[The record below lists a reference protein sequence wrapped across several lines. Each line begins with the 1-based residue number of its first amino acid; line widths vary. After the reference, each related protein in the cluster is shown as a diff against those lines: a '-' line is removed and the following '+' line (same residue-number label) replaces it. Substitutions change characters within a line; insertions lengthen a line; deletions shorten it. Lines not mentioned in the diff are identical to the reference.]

1 MPIKDFFAKFTTA
14 KKKADTDAVILAHLA
29 NRYSSYPSAGL
40 TPERLTEIFKE
51 ADTGDIFRQSEL
63 FEEMLEKD
71 LHLFGIFQSRK
82 LAVLKNDYRIVPASE
97 SSVDREI
104 AQFVQDSLGEI
115 RGDTAKGIGGWRDTL
130 EGILDA
136 VPKGFS
142 AMQFMWKIEGSRVF
156 IDRIEWTHQKNF
168 RFGKGTDPR
177 SDFKEIRRLTDQ
189 NRFDGVELEPNKWLL
204 SIIKARSGHPARTS
218 LLRTC
223 SWMYLFKNFDIKAWI
238 QFAELY
244 GLPLRI
250 AKYGP
255 TDGDKEKK
263 ALLSALKS
271 LAMDASALIPS
282 TSTIEFVEAA
292 QKAAT
297 AVIHDQLASFCN
309 KEMSK
314 GVLGHTGT
322 IESTPGKLG
331 SEDVAQEVR
340 FDLVESDALALDY
353 VISEQIVPLLVTFN
367 FGPQKKFPYYKTIVK
382 RPRDKKEILAVYAG
396 AVNELQLPVAISDV
410 YNDLDIRMPNDGE
423 EVVLPRPQPP
433 PFPFTYPIPF
443 KGLDKKKP

>member
-1 MPIKDFFAKFTTA
+1 MAIKDLIAKLSG
-14 KKKADTDAVILAHLA
+14 KQKPDANEVILAHLA
-29 NRYSSYPSAGL
+29 NRYSTYPSAGL

-97 SSVDREI
+97 SARDKEI
-104 AQFVQDSLGEI
+104 ATFVADVIKGI
-115 RGDTAKGIGGWRDTL
+115 RGDVRQGTGGWRDAL

-142 AMQFMWKIEGSRVF
+142 ASQIMWKIESPRVV

-168 RFGKGTDPR
+168 RFGKGMDPR

-218 LLRTC
+218 LQRTC

-244 GLPLRI
+244 GLPLRLG
-250 AKYGP
+250 KYGP

-263 ALLSALKS
+263 ALLSALQH
-271 LAMDASALIPS
+271 LAMDASAIIPD
-282 TSTIEFVEAA
+282 TAKVEFVEAA

-297 AVIHDQLASFCN
+297 AAIHDQLAGFCN

-322 IESTPGKLG
+322 TESTPGKLG
-331 SEDVAQEVR
+331 NEDMAQEVK
-340 FDLVESDALALDY
+340 FDLVESDALAVDY
-353 VISEQIVPLLVTFN
+353 IISDQVIPLIVVFN
-367 FGPQKKFPYYKTIVK
+367 FGPQQKYPAYKTVVK
-382 RPRDKKEILAVYAG
+382 RPRDRSEIADVYDKAI
-396 AVNELQLPVAISDV
+396 NTLQIPVAKKDL
-410 YNDLDIRMPNDGE
+410 YEELDIRQPDAGE
-423 EVVLPRPQPP
+423 EVVMPRPET
-433 PFPFTYPIPF
+433 PFPFSYPLSL
-443 KGLDKKKP
+443 KASDKKKAR